1 MDAIS
6 ASVDLSRA
14 QFAISTTFHIVWPVL
29 TIGLSILLVVLEGLW
44 LRTGDEDYYRHAR
57 FWAKLFLLNFGI
69 GVATGL
75 PLEFEFG
82 TNWAPFSQAAGSFF
96 GNMLGF
102 EGAMA
107 FMLEAGFLGVMLFG
121 WRRVAPAIHFFATCM
136 VALGGSLSAFWIMIA
151 NSWMQSPAGGHFVD
165 GHFLVTDYT
174 AAIFNP
180 NMPWG
185 VSHMW
190 VAALETSLFVIGG
203 LSAWYLL
210 RNRHPGFFLKSLK
223 LVLVLACIVTPL
235 QIYLGDG
242 SGTWVF
248 EHQPAK
254 GAALEGHW
262 ETNPKGQPAAW
273 SVIAWPDKAAQENA
287 WSVEIPGVLSL
298 LATHSLTGQVTGLK
312 AFAPQDQPPLLPLI
326 YYAFRVMVAIGFW
339 FFFLMLWSA
348 WCWWRGRLAPDTAP
362 RQRKLLWAWIASIP
376 LGYVAVECGWT
387 VREVGRQPWVIYNV
401 MRTSAGA
408 SALPPVSV
416 ATTTVLFVV
425 AYALLMVTFLYFAA
439 RILRRGPDLDMP
451 VPSRRGGSLLDTRT
465 VHEAGDHPAKEAF

>member
-1 MDAIS
+1 MHAVP
-6 ASVDLSRA
+6 ASIALSRG
-14 QFAISTTFHIVWPVL
+14 QFAASTSFHIIWPVL

-44 LRTGDEDYYRHAR
+44 LKTGNADYYRHAR

-82 TNWAPFSQAAGSFF
+82 TNWAPFSQAAGDFF

-107 FMLEAGFLGVMLFG
+107 FMLEAGFLGIMLFG

-136 VALGGSLSAFWIMIA
+136 VALGGSLSAFWIMVA
-151 NSWMQSPAGGHFVD
+151 NSWMQAPAGGHFVD
-165 GHFLVTDYT
+165 GHFLVTSYA
-174 AAIFNP
+174 AAIFNS
-180 NMPWG
+180 NTPWG

-203 LSAWYLL
+203 LSAWYIL
-210 RNRHPGFFLKSLK
+210 RNRHPAFFLKSLK
-223 LVLVLACIVTPL
+223 LVLLLAFIVTPL

-242 SGTWVF
+242 SGRWVF

-262 ETNPKGQPAAW
+262 ETNPEGQAAAW
-273 SVIAWPDKAAQENA
+273 SVIGWPDKAAQRND
-287 WSVEIPGVLSL
+287 WSVEVPGALSL
-298 LATHSLTGQVTGLK
+298 LATRSPTGQVIGLK
-312 AFAPQDQPPLLPLI
+312 EFAPEDQPPLLPLL
-326 YYAFRVMVAIGFW
+326 YYAFRVMVTIGFW
-339 FFFLMLWSA
+339 FFLLMLWSA
-348 WCWWRGRLAPDTAP
+348 WYWWRGKLDADTVGHH
-362 RQRKLLWAWIASIP
+362 RKLLWAWVVSIP

-401 MRTSAGA
+401 MRTGAGA
-408 SALPPVSV
+408 SALPPASV

-425 AYALLMVTFLYFAA
+425 IYVLLMAAFLYFAA
-439 RILRRGPDLDMP
+439 RIIRRGPDLDMP
-451 VPSRRGGSLLDTRT
+451 APARRGGSLLDTRT
-465 VHEAGDHPAKEAF
+465 VREAGDHPAKEAL